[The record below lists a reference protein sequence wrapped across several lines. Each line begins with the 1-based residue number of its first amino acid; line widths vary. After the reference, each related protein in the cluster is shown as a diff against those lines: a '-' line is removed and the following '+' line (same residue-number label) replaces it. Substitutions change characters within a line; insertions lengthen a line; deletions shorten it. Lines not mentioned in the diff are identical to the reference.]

1 MNLSVKW
8 LNDYVKAD
16 MPIINIVLTMVEP
29 TTLAITISL
38 LPFKRLLKEIN
49 SSGVLVP
56 KATILKEIINL
67 GIFKL
72 VLVEAIPSTNK
83 SAPLINK

>member
-1 MNLSVKW
+1 
-8 LNDYVKAD
+8 
-16 MPIINIVLTMVEP
+16 MVEP

-83 SAPLINK
+83 SAPFINK